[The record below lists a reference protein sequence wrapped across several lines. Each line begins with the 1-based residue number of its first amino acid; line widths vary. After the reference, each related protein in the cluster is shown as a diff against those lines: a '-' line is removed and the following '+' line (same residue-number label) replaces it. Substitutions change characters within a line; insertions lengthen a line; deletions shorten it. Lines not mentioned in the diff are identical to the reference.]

1 MTIYIDDRQVE
12 AAENSLGTMPLSVQ
26 RLTNLD
32 TESEIRTITLYDT
45 PLNRRVLGGCVE
57 ANSAEA
63 FNTTTHTARVE
74 SRGVTIVEGEIFLLD
89 IELKADEAK
98 LYRFRIVPEYPSW
111 IYAARKRKFVNTP
124 IPYSVTHSQSAIS
137 ESWRGDKAVRFLPVW
152 RNRLMSDDG
161 IGVFPNP
168 TVTLTYRDY
177 HPFINIGSALR
188 AIVGASG
195 YTIDSE
201 FVNSPFF
208 NSLHI
213 SGNYPTVNVEAIKS
227 SMNFLAGRF
236 NASTAKADFSGKV
249 WASALYTG
257 NSVGNIVHTADP
269 NELSG
274 GVKLPWV
281 FSTNNCFSLINNV
294 PTFKPPYEI
303 TASVLFEL
311 RYRTDYYITSRHR
324 LKGFDVVALDDG
336 VEHTI
341 PIPNPF
347 TDCRNDMQGGTLMV
361 IVFDHVATNSY
372 QFKYKNASGVTV
384 IGATFTSRTAKV
396 AATMERGTDAQL
408 WYRPSG
414 SLTYTLYPDDWA
426 LYDSYI
432 TERGSIN
439 VEVNLVSQPKKVTPG
454 TPMRFERAYFR
465 GAESGMSL
473 TLLETSRLSPIFD
486 GTPGQGTLLKFKD
499 IAAHNFTQIEFI
511 EALRQL
517 FNLRFYTDARAKKL
531 YIEPAATFYDTSNPL
546 DWSDKIDHS
555 HPITQQEVGTSEQ
568 RTLEYGYLSGEE
580 NVELFNDQNN
590 DNFGV
595 WRATNINSP
604 LRDSYYRDANQ
615 LFTPSITK
623 NGGYPYSPSAAMIV
637 TGKISSEMRPDQSLN
652 FAPKIVSYQG
662 LTALPFDES
671 WGWPT
676 FGKEYPMTVF
686 NAPEKGLNLCFEDR
700 GAQGLHRFYDPYI
713 ASLNRGKRLTLHLRL
728 SAEDIE
734 HLLRPNPSRGD
745 VRRAIKLR
753 MEGEDALFGIESIDD
768 LTCEKPVKT
777 TLIKIV

>member
-1 MTIYIDDRQVE
+1 MTIYIDNMQVE
-12 AAENSLGTMPLSVQ
+12 AAENSLGSMPLSVE
-26 RLTNLD
+26 RITNLD

-45 PLNRRVLGGCVE
+45 PMNRKALGGCVE
-57 ANSAEA
+57 ANSAEV
-63 FNTTTHTARVE
+63 FNATTHTARVE
-74 SRGVTIVEGEIFLLD
+74 KRGVTIVEGEIFLLG
-89 IELKADEAK
+89 IERRADGAK
-98 LYRFRIVPEYPSW
+98 LYRFRVVPEYPSW
-111 IYAARKRKFVNTP
+111 LYAARKRKFVDTP
-124 IPYSVTHSQSAIS
+124 ISYSVTHSQGAIS
-137 ESWRGDKAVRFLPVW
+137 ESWQGNKAVRFLPVW
-152 RNRLMSDDG
+152 RNRLMSDEG

-177 HPFINIGSALR
+177 HPFIHVASALR
-188 AIVGASG
+188 AIVGSSG

-201 FVNSPFF
+201 FVDSPFF

-227 SMNFLAGRF
+227 SMDFLAGRF
-236 NASTAKADFSGKV
+236 NATTAKADFSGKV
-249 WASALYTG
+249 WASALYTN

-274 GVKLPWV
+274 SLKLPWV

-311 RYRTDYYITSRHR
+311 RYRTDYYITSRQR

-347 TDCRNDMQGGTLMV
+347 IDRRNEMLGGTLMV

-372 QFKYKNASGVTV
+372 QFRYKNTSGSTV
-384 IGATFTSRTAKV
+384 IGATFTSRTVKV
-396 AATMERGTDAQL
+396 AATMERATDAQL
-408 WYRPSG
+408 WYKTSG
-414 SLTYTLYPDDWA
+414 SSTYILYPNDWA
-426 LYDSYI
+426 LYDGYI
-432 TERGSIN
+432 TERGAIN

-454 TPMRFERAYFR
+454 TPMRFDRAYFR

-473 TLLETSRLSPIFD
+473 TLHETSRLSPIFD
-486 GTPGQGTLLKFKD
+486 GTPGEGTLLKFRD
-499 IAAHNFTQIEFI
+499 IAAHSFTQIEFI
-511 EALRQL
+511 EAIRQL
-517 FNLRFYTDARAKKL
+517 FNLRFYTDTRTKKL
-531 YIEPAATFYDTSNPL
+531 FIEPLATFYDTSDPL
-546 DWSDKIDHS
+546 DWSDKIDYS
-555 HPITQQEVGTSEQ
+555 YNITQQEVGTSEQ

-580 NVELFNDQNN
+580 NVELFNEQNN
-590 DNFGV
+590 EKFGV

-604 LRDSYYRDANQ
+604 LRDSYYRDSNR

-623 NGGYPYSPSAAMIV
+623 RDGYPYSPSAAMIV
-637 TGKISSEMRPDQSLN
+637 TGNISSQMRPEQSLN
-652 FAPKIVSYQG
+652 FEPKIVSYQG

-686 NAPEKGLNLCFEDR
+686 NAPEKGVNLCFEDR

-728 SAEDIE
+728 SADDIE
-734 HLLRPNPSRGD
+734 HLLRPNTSRND
-745 VRRAIKLR
+745 IRRAIKLR
-753 MEGEDALFGIESIDD
+753 LEGEDALYGIESIDD
-768 LTCEKPVKT
+768 LTGEKSVKT